1 MNEDRL
7 LNVKQ
12 VAELLSCCVSVIW
25 RDVRH
30 HKFPV
35 PVKHGTAT
43 RWKMSD
49 LQRFI
54 SELQPAEKLELTK
67 MR

>member
-12 VAELLSCCVSVIW
+12 VAELLSCCASVIW
-25 RDVRH
+25 MDAREK
-30 HKFPV
+30 KFPA
-35 PVKHGTAT
+35 PVKHGTST

-49 LQRFI
+49 LQKFI
-54 SELQPAEKLELTK
+54 AELQPAKELS
-67 MR
+67 